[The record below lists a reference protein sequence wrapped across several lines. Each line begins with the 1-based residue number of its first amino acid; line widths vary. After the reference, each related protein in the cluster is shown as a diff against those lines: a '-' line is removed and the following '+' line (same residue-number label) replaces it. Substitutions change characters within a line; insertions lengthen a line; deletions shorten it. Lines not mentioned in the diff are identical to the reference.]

1 MTVRSLVHEA
11 AFAVL
16 VTAFLAG
23 LAALL
28 VGAHTVAGLC
38 ALTAVAAI
46 AAGWLTV
53 PDTNAN
59 TIDSEEHPCT

>member
-38 ALTAVAAI
+38 ALTAVAA
-46 AAGWLTV
+46 GWLTV